1 MSLLFQNRC
10 KLGGFANLIFWGTR
24 IAFFYTPFGSKKEGV
39 QEKYSIIFIKPYD
52 VKNKLTFRD
61 VIRSL

>member
-10 KLGGFANLIFWGTR
+10 KLGGFANLIFR
-24 IAFFYTPFGSKKEGV
+24 ELELLFYTPFGSKKEGV
-39 QEKYSIIFIKPYD
+39 QEKYSIIFIEPYD

>member
-10 KLGGFANLIFWGTR
+10 KLGGFANLIFSGTR
-24 IAFFYTPFGSKKEGV
+24 IAFL
-39 QEKYSIIFIKPYD
+39 YSIRFQKGRGTRKILNNFIKPYD